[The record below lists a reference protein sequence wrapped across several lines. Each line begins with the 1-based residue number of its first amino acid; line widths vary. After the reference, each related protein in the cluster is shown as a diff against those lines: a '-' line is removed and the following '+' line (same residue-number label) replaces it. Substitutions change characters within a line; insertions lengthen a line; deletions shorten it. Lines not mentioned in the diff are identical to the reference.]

1 MSGRVRTV
9 HIDQVVCA
17 RLARSRIVKDVHAAN
32 LLPWF
37 RAHHPTVPVVFVL
50 RHPIAAS
57 LSRLRSGSFY
67 GLGDYLA
74 TPAGRADAERS
85 PVAARLSLYDRHR
98 ADPEPLVRLVA
109 EWCLENV
116 HPLGDIGDAG
126 VALGFYETIVV
137 NPVAELAR
145 LGEHCRGALGPSGDR
160 LSMSDAR
167 RPSAMDWFGSAAAA
181 RDSDQ
186 WTQLLSRWT
195 NEVSRPTVD
204 RCLSVL
210 ADFGLDRFYGDSP
223 LPVNARSAA

>member
-17 RLARSRIVKDVHAAN
+17 RLAHSRIVKDVHAGN

-37 RAHHPTVPVVFVL
+37 RARYPTVPVVFVL

-74 TPAGRADAERS
+74 TLAGRADVEDS
-85 PVAARLSLYDRHR
+85 PVAAWLPLYDRHH
-98 ADPEPLVRLVA
+98 ADSEPLVRLVA

-116 HPLGDIGDAG
+116 HPLGGMGDAG
-126 VALGFYETIVV
+126 VALGFYETIVID
-137 NPVAELAR
+137 PVAELAR
-145 LGEHCRGALGPSGDR
+145 LGKHCGGALGPSGGR
-160 LSMSDAR
+160 LSVSDAR
-167 RPSAMDWFGSAAAA
+167 QPSAMDWFGSAAAA
-181 RDSDQ
+181 RDSDE
-186 WTQLLSRWT
+186 WIQLLSRWT
-195 NEVSRPTVD
+195 DEVPRPTVD

-210 ADFGLDRFYGDSP
+210 ADFGLDRLYDDSP
-223 LPVNARSAA
+223 LPINAPSTG